1 MKTKLV
7 YHLKQQRQHL
17 PLSFFLPSYH
27 DDSRDNDENTPLD
40 VDVAVAVADDVVV
53 CLLFLLKLATKG
65 YLLAS

>member
-7 YHLKQQRQHL
+7 YHLKQQQQRQHL

-40 VDVAVAVADDVVV
+40 VDVAVADDVVV